1 MSLLIILCGQKLQ
14 DTPDRFAIITRLI
27 VGKRLKLTIILMY
40 SRANSCQ
47 AYNKNMDGEH
57 TPDPSAP
64 LPPKQPDD
72 LEAAPE
78 ETRDYTDITPPEYQS
93 APRKKRKWPK
103 LIIGLILLGALGGTG
118 YWFFLRPE
126 SKQATTQ
133 TPAADTTNKT
143 EKESTELE
151 RYISNQFTVS
161 FDHPADWEI
170 TDAENSGRLTL
181 NSPATRLKDS
191 SGQTVTG
198 QIIIT
203 MRDKKQL
210 LPEFDKGNAIAAK
223 ESEKI
228 TYAKPS
234 AVQRARTYLSFLH
247 LASSTTTDT
256 TIDALFITGDAG
268 YQTGQAI
275 PRADILPM
283 EPVIS
288 VSFFKCSDKFCV
300 SPEPLGISATNWDDK
315 TFANLIKNILTSL
328 VFS

>member
-1 MSLLIILCGQKLQ
+1 
-14 DTPDRFAIITRLI
+14 
-27 VGKRLKLTIILMY
+27 
-40 SRANSCQ
+40 
-47 AYNKNMDGEH
+47 MDGEH

-64 LPPKQPDD
+64 PRQPDD
-72 LEAAPE
+72 FEAASE
-78 ETRDYTDITPPEYQS
+78 ETRDYADIIPSKYQS
-93 APRKKRKWPK
+93 APKKKRKWPK
-103 LIIGLILLGALGGTG
+103 IVAILVVLGVLGGAG
-118 YWFFLRPE
+118 YWFLSRPQP
-126 SKQATTQ
+126 KQDITQ
-133 TPAADTTNKT
+133 TPAANSTNET
-143 EKESTELE
+143 DKEADSAKPKH
-151 RYISNQFTVS
+151 YVSNQFTVS
-161 FDHPADWEI
+161 FDHPADWVI
-170 TDAENSGRLTL
+170 TDDENGGRLTL
-181 NSPATRLKDS
+181 KSPATQLRDS

-198 QIIIT
+198 QIVIT

-210 LPEFDKGNAIAAK
+210 LPEFDKGNAAAAR

-228 TYAKPS
+228 TYTKPS
-234 AVQRARTYLSFLH
+234 QVQRAQTYLSFLR
-247 LASSTTTDT
+247 LASLATADT

>member
-1 MSLLIILCGQKLQ
+1 
-14 DTPDRFAIITRLI
+14 
-27 VGKRLKLTIILMY
+27 
-40 SRANSCQ
+40 
-47 AYNKNMDGEH
+47 MDGEH

-72 LEAAPE
+72 LEAASE
-78 ETRDYTDITPPEYQS
+78 ETRNYTDITPPEYQS
-93 APRKKRKWPK
+93 APKKKRKWPK
-103 LIIGLILLGALGGTG
+103 FIIALILLGALGGSG

-126 SKQATTQ
+126 PKPETTQ
-133 TPAADTTNKT
+133 NPATDTTNKT
-143 EKESTELE
+143 DEESTELE
-151 RYISNQFTVS
+151 HYISNQFTAS
-161 FDHPADWEI
+161 LDHPADWEI

-181 NSPATRLKDS
+181 KSPATRLKDS

-210 LPEFDKGNAIAAK
+210 LPEFDKGNAIAAR

-228 TYAKPS
+228 TYTKPS
-234 AVQRARTYLSFLH
+234 AVQRAQTYLSFLR

-256 TIDALFITGDAG
+256 TIDILFITGDAG

-275 PRADILPM
+275 PKADILPM

-288 VSFFKCSDKFCV
+288 VSFFKCADKFCV
-300 SPEPLGISATNWDDK
+300 SPTPLAISSTNWDDK
-315 TFANLIKNILTSL
+315 TFADSIKNILTSL